1 MMTGPDNLGSV
12 RASMQRLTSA
22 AEAVLVP
29 GERLATTGIG
39 WAAQLRPR
47 VPVLFLGRRQH
58 WFALTDRRVLVFS
71 RHRGG
76 PGPADLVLAKRYSFF
91 TLEKVHRHRPLFQI
105 RIRGAN
111 DSRLVL
117 EFRPGQRSVAAELV
131 ARLTR
136 ALPPA
141 RSEPTAAAHATM
153 PGDARPPAPPSDAEP
168 DVDRDTATAFWGE
181 H

>member
-1 MMTGPDNLGSV
+1 MMTGPDNLGVV

-22 AEAVLVP
+22 AEAILAP
-29 GERLATTGIG
+29 GERLTTTGIG
-39 WAAQLRPR
+39 WAAPLRPR

-58 WFALTDRRVLVFS
+58 WFALTDRRVLVFA

-76 PGPADLVLAKRYSFF
+76 PGPEDLVLGKRYSFF
-91 TLEKVHRHRPLFQI
+91 TLEKVHRNRPLFQI
-105 RIRGAN
+105 RIRGSN

-141 RSEPTAAAHATM
+141 RSQPSATAPENT
-153 PGDARPPAPPSDAEP
+153 PGDAPAATPPSGAEP
-168 DVDRDTATAFWGE
+168 DADRDTAAAFWGE